1 MRKGRGRPEG
11 PVAPFRM
18 CSRGHAGR
26 PADHASSATWSKRS
40 PWNSAILQH
49 ASRGYR
55 PPGSAPRLGDVVH
68 ARRVVAAPAAVCEDL
83 PGLAQLN
90 GMRGNL
96 RSFVAAAS
104 SALTTAAYWSTYSCS
119 ESERIA
125 YMISSVI
132 ARRTAFSLSMPS

>member
-1 MRKGRGRPEG
+1 MLRHVVEEVPGELGRPG
-11 PVAPFRM
+11 TCLPWAPSARV
-18 CSRGHAGR
+18 G
-26 PADHASSATWSKRS
+26 SSA
-40 PWNSAILQH
+40 
-49 ASRGYR
+49 
-55 PPGSAPRLGDVVH
+55 RLGDVVD
-68 ARRVVAAPAAVCEDL
+68 ARRAEAAPAAVREDL
-83 PGLAQLN
+83 PGLAQLS

-104 SALTTAAYWSTYSCS
+104 SAFTTAAYWSTYSCS